1 MTRSITASE
10 FATLFLIATVLAGTM
25 GVLVL
30 CFLIWLSYSR
40 VALDLLGK
48 HGISESEI
56 SRLGGLGIFLAISCY
71 LLVDYLLGG
80 NIIFLSVSKEVEY
93 SHKVIFF
100 ALSIGVIGF
109 VDDVKSLHARLRMCV
124 FFVVAFSGFILQPEL
139 IPSRFPLEAFGPGF
153 DNKILLLVLGV
164 LVLVGFV
171 NAGNMADGANG
182 LLALIALAYFL
193 CVYLQTGEF
202 FFLLL
207 ALSLAVFAVVN
218 MLWGRI
224 ILGDFG
230 AYTISALIVLTSF
243 DLFNN
248 TDVSIWFFGS
258 LLSYPCYE
266 ICRVILERL
275 ARGKSPLQG
284 DNLHLHNKVYELIS
298 ELGFSPMISNSL
310 TGGFL
315 AFVSS
320 FIPMLLCV
328 LDYFQFIVFV
338 DWFSIFGL
346 QFFSLAL
353 LTFLVTFAHKRL

>member
-1 MTRSITASE
+1 M
-10 FATLFLIATVLAGTM
+10 
-25 GVLVL
+25 
-30 CFLIWLSYSR
+30 SYSR

-48 HGISESEI
+48 HGISESEV
-56 SRLGGLGIFLAISCY
+56 SRLGGIGIFLGISSY

-80 NIIFLSVSKEVEY
+80 SIIFLRVSEEVEF
-93 SHKVIFF
+93 SPRIMVF
-100 ALSIGVIGF
+100 ALCMGVLGF
-109 VDDVKSLHARLRMCV
+109 VDDIWSLQARLRMCV
-124 FFVVAFSGFILQPEL
+124 FLVIAFSGFILQPEL
-139 IPSRFPLEAFGPGF
+139 LPSRFPLEAFNPIF
-153 DNKILLLVLGV
+153 DHEMLLLIFGV
-164 LVLVGFV
+164 IVLVGFI
-171 NAGNMADGANG
+171 NAGNMVDGANG
-182 LLALIALAYFL
+182 LLALIALGYFL

-275 ARGKSPLQG
+275 ARGKSPFQG
-284 DNLHLHNKVYELIS
+284 DNLHLHNKVYELTKIR
-298 ELGFSPMISNSL
+298 I
-310 TGGFL
+310 
-315 AFVSS
+315 
-320 FIPMLLCV
+320 
-328 LDYFQFIVFV
+328 
-338 DWFSIFGL
+338 
-346 QFFSLAL
+346 
-353 LTFLVTFAHKRL
+353 